1 MAPKNPLFQKCIAY
15 LKSLPGIEASI
26 QGESYSSSKV
36 LADGILTISMSG
48 KIAHYV
54 CEIKTGLTSDLIDDV
69 ATYVSRLGT
78 RLNNKERPLLITRG
92 LSNIVVDQLLQRN
105 VEFIDVDGNIY
116 LNSPDIYVVV
126 RNQIAKEGTS
136 RSLEITATALQVMY
150 ALLAHSRGLR
160 KKSELMRSLDPGI
173 TPDTPISDEQISRLS
188 GVSLKTVKS
197 NLKKLQDLDYITTKD
212 QGYEIVDYV
221 KLLERWELGYSERLR
236 AKLLLGTFSPIGKAE
251 FSTVRDQ
258 IQHCADEY
266 DYLIGGE
273 LGAAIMTDHLRP
285 ISAALYLP
293 NSSASRKLAVNLKL
307 KPDLEGN
314 IIFFQA
320 FGSKGGLGLNPSTKN
335 VVNPL
340 LIHAELVWTGN
351 SRLKEMAQYIYH
363 KYIEE

>member
-1 MAPKNPLFQKCIAY
+1 MAPKNPLFQKCISY
-15 LKSLPGIEASI
+15 LKSLPGIESSI
-26 QGESYSSSKV
+26 EGESYSSSKV
-36 LADGILTISMSG
+36 LADGMLIISMSG

-69 ATYVSRLGT
+69 ATYIFKLGT
-78 RLNNKERPLLITRG
+78 RLKEKERPLLITRG
-92 LSNIVVDQLLQRN
+92 LSNVVVDQFLQRN
-105 VEFIDVDGNIY
+105 IEFIDVDGNIY
-116 LNSPDIYVVV
+116 LNSPGIYVIV
-126 RNQIAKEGTS
+126 RNQISKEGAS

-150 ALLAHSRGLR
+150 ALLAESKRL
-160 KKSELMRSLDPGI
+160 KNKSERMRSLYPESK
-173 TPDTPISDEQISRLS
+173 PDTPISYEQISRLS

-197 NLKKLQDLDYITTKD
+197 NLKKLQDLDYITYKD

-236 AKLLLGTFSPIGKAE
+236 AKLILGTFSPIGKAE

-258 IQHCADEY
+258 IQHCAEMY

-273 LGAAIMTDHLRP
+273 LGAAIMTNHLRP

-293 NSSASRKLAVNLKL
+293 NSSTSRKLAVNLKL
-307 KPDLEGN
+307 KPDPEGN

-320 FGSKGGLGLNPSTKN
+320 FGSKGGLRQNPSTRN
-335 VVNPL
+335 LAHPL

-351 SRLKEMAQYIYH
+351 SRLKEIAQRIYDKH
-363 KYIEE
+363 IEE